1 MENIVALSYLAKMGG
16 DEQSGF
22 SGIKLINLELSHI
35 KTGHSYSWAPT
46 RNFECGGRLRAQKC
60 EGLKR
65 MNVEHRTCSNLGKPE
80 INLACIESVETTH
93 KIHITAQKMFS
104 IKDFFSKCDQ
114 IRRKRQFGHIYWRNP
129 EWKTSFFVHCILY
142 THSVWGRIHFQQIG
156 PQGFNYV
163 LIPFGLIGRI
173 LAKVQREKATLLLVT
188 PVWKTQAWF
197 PKLLKMS
204 IQNPILSFSYQG
216 LLTNPK
222 ERFIHYYKTNP

>member
-16 DEQSGF
+16 RDEQSGF

-46 RNFECGGRLRAQKC
+46 RNSECGGRLRAQKC

-93 KIHITAQKMFS
+93 KIHITAQKMKFS

-114 IRRKRQFGHIYWRNP
+114 IHRKRQFGHIYWRNP
-129 EWKTSFFVHCILY
+129 EWKTSFFVQCILENRHIQY
-142 THSVWGRIHFQQIG
+142 GEGHISNKLV
-156 PQGFNYV
+156 PKV
-163 LIPFGLIGRI
+163 LITF
-173 LAKVQREKATLLLVT
+173 
-188 PVWKTQAWF
+188 
-197 PKLLKMS
+197 
-204 IQNPILSFSYQG
+204 
-216 LLTNPK
+216 
-222 ERFIHYYKTNP
+222 